1 MCISLVINKLQYD
14 ARYLQRQITISIISA
29 ATFLSSLAICGFCR
43 ECSVFLETEEKLWR
57 VSVKECKASDL
68 CARRIS
74 WNVFRVFRTKK
85 NRCCGLNFFL
95 SLTFPFKAL
104 TCVDVHFWGWR
115 CPYGTITSVSP
126 FRVPS
131 ILPIYVCVPGLSF
144 LGSQSLGAERSA
156 ALNKHDAFK
165 YLPLEDSMRYR
176 LLVHVSDDVGE

>member
-85 NRCCGLNFFL
+85 KSVLWVEFFFKFNLPVQGSNLRRC
-95 SLTFPFKAL
+95 
-104 TCVDVHFWGWR
+104 
-115 CPYGTITSVSP
+115 
-126 FRVPS
+126 
-131 ILPIYVCVPGLSF
+131 SF
-144 LGSQSLGAERSA
+144 LGLTLSVWHHNLCQPFQSSQYITDLCLCSRIVLSWQPVFGSGAIRS
-156 ALNKHDAFK
+156 
-165 YLPLEDSMRYR
+165 SQ
-176 LLVHVSDDVGE
+176 